1 MFALLGGSALAAPQP
16 TPTPDA
22 KALTRAYEARHAGVN
37 HVGGAVTEP
46 RLVHQVRPEF
56 PESARKQRITI
67 SPIIAIVVITRE
79 GTVLDP
85 VLLRSSTPELDAEF
99 LKALRRWRY
108 EPAQLEGKPVDAF
121 LTVTLS
127 WLF

>member
-1 MFALLGGSALAAPQP
+1 V
-16 TPTPDA
+16 
-22 KALTRAYEARHAGVN
+22 GVH

-46 RLVHQVRPEF
+46 RPIHQVRPDF

-67 SPIIAIVVITRE
+67 SPIIAIVVVTRE
-79 GTVLDP
+79 GAVLDP
-85 VLLRSSTPELDAEF
+85 AILRSATPELDTAF
-99 LKALRRWRY
+99 LKALRQWRY
-108 EPAQLEGKPVDAF
+108 EPAQLGGKPVDAF